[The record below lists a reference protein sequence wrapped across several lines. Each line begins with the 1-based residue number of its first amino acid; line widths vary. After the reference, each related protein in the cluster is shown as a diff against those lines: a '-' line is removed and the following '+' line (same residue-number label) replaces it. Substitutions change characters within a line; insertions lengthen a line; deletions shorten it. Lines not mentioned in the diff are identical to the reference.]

1 MEPKGCPWKM
11 RQCDDSVYSVSLES
25 SNLTARDL
33 RTTAVAPGPI
43 ASKIAIKHPLAPS
56 QLSSLGLARSTAS
69 VPTLPSGDPAAMQVD
84 ECATPT
90 SELSDTPFVVAL
102 FGWQPPPSS
111 SRDRRLTLS
120 MSASRSGS
128 FAASASMPTTPA
140 LSCASSVSCSF
151 ANGEVTLIRTPGS
164 SASPRIGRS
173 ASRIQLSASPVL
185 LRRANDPIPNSASTV
200 GLSTS
205 SI

>member
-25 SNLTARDL
+25 SNFTARDL

-43 ASKIAIKHPLAPS
+43 ASKIAIKHPLVC
-56 QLSSLGLARSTAS
+56 GLEYIPARSTAS

-164 SASPRIGRS
+164 SASPRI
-173 ASRIQLSASPVL
+173 VL
-185 LRRANDPIPNSASTV
+185 LPSDSQPRQYNEGICR
-200 GLSTS
+200 
-205 SI
+205 